1 MTDIKDDVED
11 NELVKKFRALAKDYS
26 DYYVNHTTSDSDV
39 VITGG
44 GGGGGGTG
52 ISYGWSTMPSP
63 VVMTTAGTAGSSL
76 PSTITVSSLPG
87 TITVGGTGSTT
98 TTVNNSGLIWGG
110 AGWTGPTGTFG
121 RGVGS
126 NFQMPKTTSIT
137 VGPKFK
143 ITAPTDGNTGPVEI
157 ECNGHKLDVGE
168 LVSMVS
174 VFKVL
179 LKTVATDK
187 EFCERHPEIT
197 DMAHAYL
204 LEELKR

>member
-11 NELVKKFRALAKDYS
+11 NELVKKFRALDKDYS
-26 DYYVNHTTSDSDV
+26 DYYVNHTTSESDV
-39 VITGG
+39 VITG

-63 VVMTTAGTAGSSL
+63 VVMTTAGTAGSY
-76 PSTITVSSLPG
+76 LPG

-98 TTVNNSGLIWGG
+98 TTVNNSGLTWGG

-121 RGVGS
+121 SGVGS
-126 NFQMPKTTSIT
+126 NFQFPTTTSIT

>member
-1 MTDIKDDVED
+1 MIEMTDIKDDVED

-63 VVMTTAGTAGSSL
+63 VVMTTAGTAGSY
-76 PSTITVSSLPG
+76 LPG